1 MRSLKFSLIV
11 LTLASVVADSIFSSV
26 SFSKHRCYRSV
37 LRGRIYSAKQ
47 STGFFVFAAAIGL
60 SGSLIYLV
68 FAFKDKIRIT
78 STGIQEAQ

>member
-1 MRSLKFSLIV
+1 MRSLKFSLIP
-11 LTLASVVADSIFSSV
+11 LTLVSVVADSIFSSV
-26 SFSKHRCYRSV
+26 SFLKHWCYRCV
-37 LRGRIYSAKQ
+37 LRGRTHSAKQ
-47 STGFFVFAAAIGL
+47 STGFFFFAAAIGL